1 MSRMGGDEANVV
13 ARARGGDMEAFR
25 TLVERHSHRLFRLAY
40 RITGNE
46 ADAEDVV
53 QETFMRAHENLG
65 RFEERADIGSWLH
78 RIAAN
83 RAVDLIRRRRTRA
96 EIPEPADPDAP
107 GPLDMIPAGTPSPE
121 RSAFGSEIRQRL
133 EGAMHRLTPNERA
146 AFVLRHHEEMTI
158 AEIGKAL
165 NLRENATK
173 QSIFRAVRKLR
184 GELGPYLSSRARNR

>member
-1 MSRMGGDEANVV
+1 MNVV
-13 ARARGGDMEAFR
+13 AWARGGDIEAFR

-40 RITGNE
+40 RMTGNE

-96 EIPEPADPDAP
+96 EVRQPTDPDAP
-107 GPLDMIPAGTPSPE
+107 GVLDTIPAETPSPE
-121 RSAFGSEIRQRL
+121 RAALSAEVRKRL
-133 EGAMHRLTPNERA
+133 EVAMQRLTPKERA

-158 AEIGKAL
+158 AEIGQVL
-165 NLRENATK
+165 DIRENATK

-184 GELGPYLSSRARNR
+184 GELGPYLGLRVRNR